1 MIVTIFRSR
10 LRAEHQEEYERM
22 AARMHDLA
30 QNMLGFVSIKTFTA
44 SDGERVSLVE
54 FDSEAAH
61 QAWRQHP
68 EHREAQRLGR
78 EKFYSEYRIQ
88 VCRLERDY
96 GKKAEAGEAEPG
108 TQPQT
113 H

>member
-1 MIVTIFRSR
+1 
-10 LRAEHQEEYERM
+10 M

-30 QNMLGFVSIKTFTA
+30 QHMPGFISIKTFTA
-44 SDGERVSLVE
+44 PDGERVSLVE

-61 QAWRQHP
+61 QAWRKHP

-78 EKFYSEYRIQ
+78 EKFYSEFRIQ
-88 VCRLERDY
+88 VCRLERSY
-96 GKKAEAGEAEPG
+96 GMKRENGEAESAAAP
-108 TQPQT
+108 PA